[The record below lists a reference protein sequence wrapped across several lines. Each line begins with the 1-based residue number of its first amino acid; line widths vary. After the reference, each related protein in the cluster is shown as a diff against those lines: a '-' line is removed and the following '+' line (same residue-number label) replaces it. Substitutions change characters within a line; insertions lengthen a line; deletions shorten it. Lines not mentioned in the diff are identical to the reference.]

1 MKMKRTIRKIAQKFG
16 VDITRYRPRLTPGA
30 RLVKILK
37 DRDIDL
43 VIDVGGNKGQ
53 FAGSLFEHG
62 YSGAVISFE
71 PLHGEHEYLIKES
84 AKYSGW
90 EIAERCALGDT
101 EGRMEINISENKV
114 SSSLLDILPAATQA
128 DPSAGY
134 TGREEVDVR
143 RLDEVLKD
151 RIHEYS
157 NPFLK
162 IDVQGFEEKVLKGAS
177 GIMDRIKGLHIEL
190 SLVPLYKDEP
200 VLTDMLESIGSL
212 GFNAYDME
220 PGFRDQQSGRL
231 LQADVLF
238 LKET

>member
-1 MKMKRTIRKIAQKFG
+1 MKKIIRKIAQKFG
-16 VDITRYRPRLTPGA
+16 FDITRYRQQLTPGA
-30 RLVKILK
+30 RLVKIFK

-43 VIDVGGNKGQ
+43 VIDVGANKGQ

-62 YSGAVISFE
+62 YTGTVISFE
-71 PLHGEHEYLIKES
+71 PLQEEHEYLIKES
-84 AKYSGW
+84 AKYSNW
-90 EIAERCALGDT
+90 ETAERCALGDT
-101 EGRMEINISENKV
+101 EGRMEINVSENKV

-143 RLDEVLKD
+143 RLDKVLKE
-151 RIHEYS
+151 RIHTYS

-177 GIMDRIKGLHIEL
+177 GIMDRITGIHIEL

-200 VLTDMLESIGSL
+200 VLTDMLESIGLL
-212 GFNAYDME
+212 GFSLYDME
-220 PGFRDQQSGRL
+220 TGFRDHQSGRL